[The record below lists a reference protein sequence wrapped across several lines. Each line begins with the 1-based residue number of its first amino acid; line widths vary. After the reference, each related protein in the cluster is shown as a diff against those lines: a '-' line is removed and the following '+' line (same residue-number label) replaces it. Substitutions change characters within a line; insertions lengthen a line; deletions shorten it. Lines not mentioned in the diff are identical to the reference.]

1 MNNMLDNLSGRDRKI
16 LLAAL
21 PVVAVL
27 VILLLWRAA
36 GDDRDAGQ
44 AQTGGDATQA
54 ELAMAL
60 EDLAW
65 LQTQADA
72 VARLRTGCG
81 GGSWSQAAPRRLAG
95 VHQVSVEP
103 AGGRDRELRF
113 AVSADNGNYV
123 IAWLQALECLGA
135 AVTELSLD
143 TVSAEGAVE
152 GRVVLRAPV
161 T

>member
-44 AQTGGDATQA
+44 AQAGGDATQA
-54 ELAMAL
+54 ELDMAL

-72 VARLRTGCG
+72 VARLSKGCG
-81 GGSWSQAAPRRLAG
+81 GGSWSEAAPRRLAS
-95 VHQVSVEP
+95 VHQVSVDP
-103 AGGRDRELRF
+103 AGDRDGELRF
-113 AVSADNGNYV
+113 ALSADNGNYV
-123 IAWLQALECLGA
+123 IAWLQALECLGV